1 MWCVCRKRLTLFI
14 LILHFSSELFSQ
26 VQKKVPYSVP
36 RSNMALEFI
45 DIILGAVCYGL
56 SRMRIMFTFVLWVG
70 ILIVDSHV

>member
-1 MWCVCRKRLTLFI
+1 
-14 LILHFSSELFSQ
+14 
-26 VQKKVPYSVP
+26 VPYSVP